1 MFSSDEIGEINIK
14 MNISLDNFDKNK
26 NKFNSDKKNFLDELI
41 DEKEIINKK
50 DIFTTSN
57 KKESTSFYA
66 QNPKHNK
73 NSIKYTKAQCVQSL
87 FQNKEN
93 LENKQ
98 YILSD
103 APIKTKDTTSDKKN
117 TKKIIKNSEIY
128 ANNSKQ

>member
-1 MFSSDEIGEINIK
+1 MSEDKKEKNKNDMFSSDEIGEINIK
-14 MNISLDNFDKNK
+14 MNISLDNFNKNK

-98 YILSD
+98 YIYVLD
-103 APIKTKDTTSDKKN
+103 
-117 TKKIIKNSEIY
+117 
-128 ANNSKQ
+128 